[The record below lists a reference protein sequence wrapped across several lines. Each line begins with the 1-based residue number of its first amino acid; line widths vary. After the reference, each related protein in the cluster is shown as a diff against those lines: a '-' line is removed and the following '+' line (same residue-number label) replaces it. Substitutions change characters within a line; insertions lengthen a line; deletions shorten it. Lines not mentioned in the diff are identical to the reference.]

1 MKTETNAPLLPVST
15 RHKGSAKSLRG
26 IHAVPRS
33 AKAAARNSNF
43 LRGLERAVADVNS
56 HIRGEIKL
64 PNVSHLI
71 NELRSCSHA

>member
-33 AKAAARNSNF
+33 AKAAARNSSF
-43 LRGLERAVADVNS
+43 LQALERSIAAVQAD
-56 HIRGEIKL
+56 IRGEIEL
-64 PNVSHLI
+64 PNISHLI